1 MAIETSGQLEAAQKE
16 RDDLAKR
23 KDEAKKSQT
32 RLDKL
37 RRAKYNSSTRT
48 YRVDGQS
55 LSTSEYNKEIDSLTN
70 SIEEYNKTKTNN
82 EQRIKELDKQIKNA
96 SMISGASAEQ
106 QQLGKEYQRL
116 VKEADAIKVKDFE
129 SGLKSI
135 EAWNRVRQFAEENPE
150 GVFVL
155 RTGTAGS
162 GERAVELKKTQ
173 KLSDRF
179 DDIDRTIN
187 NVAAKT
193 DEFASKGLVKFETR
207 FVRED
212 GKTKQVRERIVL
224 DPTELENRRSQIDNA
239 VRRVAPSGQQP
250 ATPTD
255 QRTQT
260 SAGITGAA
268 QRTVGAAV
276 RQTQGSTS
284 APMVGP
290 GASAAQITAAQRNVG
305 RTPAGGG
312 TGGTGGTPSP
322 GKRPATGKKGERWT
336 GPKGKVFE
344 WNGKK
349 WVPVS
354 ETGMDTTSS
363 QWQQIIQEE
372 FGSIWDVYNGNADVK
387 AVIDQS
393 VKEGWH
399 NDEVKLNAAL
409 SNTGWYRTTQA
420 SARQF
425 ALRQSTDPASVE
437 SEIVTQTESIR
448 QYAANLG
455 LNLNDNSL
463 RKVAV
468 DTLKFNYSDQQ
479 IMNAVGSEAVAQAT
493 LGGPQGVTDLSRG
506 AAGRTLRAK
515 AKEYGQRPDDN
526 LIEQWT
532 QDILTG
538 NKTQEQWTELL
549 TNQARTQ
556 FRSLQP
562 ALDRGETVESAM
574 SAYKQQANRVL
585 EGLVDVDQ
593 IDWTDDKWNKALNY
607 RDEKTNEYRQMD
619 TWEWNRY
626 LRSLPEWQQTQTA
639 KDTYRDVAFALAKG
653 FGRMA

>member
-23 KDEAKKSQT
+23 KDEAKKFQT

-37 RRAKYNSSTRT
+37 RRAKYNYSTRT

-239 VRRVAPSGQQP
+239 VRRVAPSEQQP
-250 ATPTD
+250 AT
-255 QRTQT
+255 QT
-260 SAGITGAA
+260 STGIAGAA
-268 QRTVGAAV
+268 QRTVGGAV
-276 RQTQGSTS
+276 RQTQGASS

-290 GASAAQITAAQRNVG
+290 GASAAQITAAQQQARG
-305 RTPAGGG
+305 QGTAATGG
-312 TGGTGGTPSP
+312 TGGGGGTPSP

-349 WVPVS
+349 WVPV
-354 ETGMDTTSS
+354 TVTDTSS
-363 QWQQIIQEE
+363 DQWKAIIQEE
-372 FGSIWDVYNGNADVK
+372 FGSIWDVYNANADVK
-387 AVIDQS
+387 AVIDKS
-393 VKEGWH
+393 VKEGWF
-399 NDEVKLNAAL
+399 NDEDKLNAAL
-409 SNTGWYRTTQA
+409 QNTGWFRSTQA

-425 ALRQSTDPASVE
+425 AIRQSTDPASVE
-437 SEIVTQTESIR
+437 AAIAAEIEKVRGSSG
-448 QYAANLG
+448 NLG
-455 LNLNDNSL
+455 LTLNENSL
-463 RKVAV
+463 RKVAT
-468 DTLKFNYSDQQ
+468 DSLKFGYSPTQVL
-479 IMNAVGSEAVAQAT
+479 NAIGSEAVAEAT
-493 LGGPQGVTDLSRG
+493 LGGPQGMTDLTRG
-506 AAGRTLRAK
+506 ATGRDLRAK
-515 AKEYGQRPDDN
+515 AKEYGQRPDDR
-526 LIEQWT
+526 LVEQWT

-593 IDWTDDKWNKALNY
+593 IDWTDDRWNKALNY
-607 RDEKTNEYRQMD
+607 RDPKTEEYRQMD

-639 KDTYRDVAFALAKG
+639 KDTYRDVAFSLAKG